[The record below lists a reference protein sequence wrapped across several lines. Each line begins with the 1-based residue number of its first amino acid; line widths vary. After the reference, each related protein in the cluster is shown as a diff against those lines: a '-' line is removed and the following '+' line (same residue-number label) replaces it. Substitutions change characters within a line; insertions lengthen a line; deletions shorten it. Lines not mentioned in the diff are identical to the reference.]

1 MKNLLFVMAFMLF
14 GFMGLAQDGG
24 SCSCKGSSSC
34 QVACPNGKSPECRST
49 LFGGCKC
56 KCVDDGPINL
66 EQAKV
71 YELNSDLEDILELK
85 NVLTKLENRKL
96 IAELNEVIQFY
107 EDNIQNRN
115 FNQDFEVL
123 LDKNQQIAIKIYK
136 KLNVIDK
143 LKLSDCEI

>member
-1 MKNLLFVMAFMLF
+1 MLF
-14 GFMGLAQDGG
+14 GSIGLAQEGG
-24 SCSCKGSSSC
+24 ACSCKGSSTC
-34 QVACPNGKSPECRST
+34 QVSCPSGKSPECRST

-56 KCVDDGPINL
+56 KCVNDGPINL